1 MGACC
6 FSKKAKR
13 LAADL
18 TETAPP
24 ESLERPAVHAPT
36 EASAP
41 AHAAV
46 FTAQGLSK
54 TYQRGEV
61 RVRVEECAT
70 LVPVSALAP
79 GAGHAGGGL
88 PGQQVAG
95 WGAD

>member
-6 FSKKAKR
+6 FSKKAER

-24 ESLERPAVHAPT
+24 ESLERPVAHRPP

-41 AHAAV
+41 ARAAV
-46 FTAQGLSK
+46 FTAQWLSK
-54 TYQRGEV
+54 TDQMGEV

-70 LVPVSALAP
+70 LGPVS
-79 GAGHAGGGL
+79 GSF
-88 PGQQVAG
+88 
-95 WGAD
+95 